1 MTSALFSALFFC
13 LSYRNTKSGNK
24 MHMTILISPTFS
36 QKLTFTVMSNN
47 SVCIVWNCNPIW
59 PVWDGFKM
67 FYSSNKYK
75 NFVSWCQF
83 RSHCFIGA
91 PDVTWFTSHW
101 LPSLILPTAVV
112 ILPSCGL
119 LVLPDASPSPPK
131 LLQHPSHL
139 LHSFSCSCGFLSSH
153 LPLSSDIFF
162 FMKIDTGTAIKSP
175 DGWNDQKSQRK
186 KIQRPP

>member
-1 MTSALFSALFFC
+1 MTSALFSALFSC

-47 SVCIVWNCNPIW
+47 SACIVWNCNPIW

-101 LPSLILPTAVV
+101 LPSLILPTAVASLSCQMPHHHHPNYYSIHLIFCIHSPALV
-112 ILPSCGL
+112 DFSLPTSHSL
-119 LVLPDASPSPPK
+119 LTY
-131 LLQHPSHL
+131 
-139 LHSFSCSCGFLSSH
+139 FSLW
-153 LPLSSDIFF
+153 
-162 FMKIDTGTAIKSP
+162 K
-175 DGWNDQKSQRK
+175 
-186 KIQRPP
+186 